1 MDEGAQSS
9 QDLQRRHVPTEQE
22 LQPGWWMQ
30 LRNALKADLRSGMP
44 VLQCLA
50 LQHVGVACLSRSP
63 RGAEAAATTADEL
76 LPLVNGLANPAG
88 RSPPCCRQR
97 AYAALLCLYKASPR
111 QQKEHQQQ
119 EGVWIYRL
127 TQCLMIE
134 QDSDALLGLS
144 HLLMELLLRKRCA
157 RSDRSSH
164 GKKQSVHSPRAID
177 DATGGWEALLQ
188 LLPAPTAAA
197 EIQTANQ
204 TLRLCFDRIAQA
216 GTLNRP
222 STAGR
227 RRWPFSR
234 SFGGNSGSAAASVSS
249 SATATMRLQQRGS
262 LWTRAVARSRTAA
275 ASLRRS
281 ASVSRAAAGSADQ
294 QQELHQQ
301 GFDVP
306 LLHAAMLIEVAKAAL
321 SLGQAIAP
329 DVVERAIDI
338 ISILVADPR
347 ADVRLTAA
355 EGILSLLHDR
365 SKISRFAFLL
375 PAALELAAEPTD
387 LVLQQAGLETVE
399 QLVDATTWEEA
410 VTCLLQAA
418 IEGPPECR
426 GPPLATA
433 AKITV
438 DYASTSQYLE
448 KAFEFLS
455 TVPLDMPPFFWRRI
469 ALLLTQM
476 NPKPELQQLAVIA
489 AVDALRSP
497 HAQTPLIRL
506 CCYLIGEFHEWLR
519 GAPGGPSGALQ
530 VVFAHLR
537 RRSRRGIEPF
547 AVSVAAAHP
556 KERPLASSAIA
567 LLLNHWDF
575 ETQTRAHEL
584 QALPPDEA
592 LLCHGGEQLVALL
605 PGAQQQQQLL
615 LRLVKPFLV
624 QPQLEVRVLRKQNGG
639 DMMVSWWLLLSCVF
653 VLVVVGAGGAIVC
666 ASCGFAVGP
675 SWLASHESVA
685 LILRHAFSMR
695 VGLEETLEE
704 WGICSSRVRTYET
717 LESAAA
723 FLALAE

>member
-1 MDEGAQSS
+1 MKTDLTSFAVEVCSCTSLGAERAAISDKMQHTRLVLHLNRPPHKKAKYLWRMVYAHCMGYTLDFGQTAALVLLQSCTKPSVRLIAYISLSYLALDAADQPVQPAFPQRPPPPPQQRSLAPLDTALAMDEGAQAS

-157 RSDRSSH
+157 RSDRSTH

-177 DATGGWEALLQ
+177 DATGGWEAVRSSVLHCLSRLLWGGGSRQQQQQQEQQQHSHNELPQEQQEIQAPFLVLRLMQLLQ

-387 LVLQQAGLETVE
+387 LVLQQA
-399 QLVDATTWEEA
+399 
-410 VTCLLQAA
+410 
-418 IEGPPECR
+418 
-426 GPPLATA
+426 
-433 AKITV
+433 
-438 DYASTSQYLE
+438 
-448 KAFEFLS
+448 
-455 TVPLDMPPFFWRRI
+455 
-469 ALLLTQM
+469 
-476 NPKPELQQLAVIA
+476 
-489 AVDALRSP
+489 
-497 HAQTPLIRL
+497 
-506 CCYLIGEFHEWLR
+506 
-519 GAPGGPSGALQ
+519 
-530 VVFAHLR
+530 
-537 RRSRRGIEPF
+537 
-547 AVSVAAAHP
+547 
-556 KERPLASSAIA
+556 
-567 LLLNHWDF
+567 
-575 ETQTRAHEL
+575 
-584 QALPPDEA
+584 
-592 LLCHGGEQLVALL
+592 
-605 PGAQQQQQLL
+605 
-615 LRLVKPFLV
+615 
-624 QPQLEVRVLRKQNGG
+624 VR
-639 DMMVSWWLLLSCVF
+639 
-653 VLVVVGAGGAIVC
+653 
-666 ASCGFAVGP
+666 
-675 SWLASHESVA
+675 
-685 LILRHAFSMR
+685 
-695 VGLEETLEE
+695 
-704 WGICSSRVRTYET
+704 
-717 LESAAA
+717 
-723 FLALAE
+723 